1 MPPDVP
7 VPLADG
13 IDQGGRNDIRT
24 RGHTLGDLIRNC
36 PPHRRT
42 SRVTRRRVR
51 RGIASARGSRSDSH
65 ASVGPREAWEHI
77 ASCGAPTTDLLMRLC
92 GVPPAHLS
100 NFYETAECS
109 AKERRA
115 AKDPQPSAARR
126 RPAQPQAAHQSSNL
140 GLAVKGAT
148 PLLCQPRASQP
159 TRMDKTAWDVK
170 SSVLTIHAFRRGGPP
185 SAPRFCIIEQK
196 LG

>member
-1 MPPDVP
+1 MWSADCVCYQRYGLDVR
-7 VPLADG
+7 
-13 IDQGGRNDIRT
+13 GGHGRATRRT
-24 RGHTLGDLIRNC
+24 RSSSRWHRPRGAKRHPDPGAYLGHLIRNC
-36 PPHRRT
+36 PPHRRN

-51 RGIASARGSRSDSH
+51 RGTASTWGARSDSH

-109 AKERRA
+109 AKERRV
-115 AKDPQPSAARR
+115 AKEPQPSGARR

-140 GLAVKGAT
+140 GSAVKGAT

-159 TRMDKTAWDVK
+159 TRMDKTA
-170 SSVLTIHAFRRGGPP
+170 
-185 SAPRFCIIEQK
+185 
-196 LG
+196 